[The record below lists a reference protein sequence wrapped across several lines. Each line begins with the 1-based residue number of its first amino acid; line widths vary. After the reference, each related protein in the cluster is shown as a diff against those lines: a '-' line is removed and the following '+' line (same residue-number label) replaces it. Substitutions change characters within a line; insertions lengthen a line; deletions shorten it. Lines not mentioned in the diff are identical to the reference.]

1 MGNEIYFDT
10 VLGGYVKNDVLAKI
24 DAYNALI
31 DRISGMMISDAVIN
45 AELLKIRHM
54 PLRKAKILFLP
65 ASGFSVSQTDSY
77 IDDLKREIAD
87 KVML

>member
-31 DRISGMMISDAVIN
+31 DRISGMMISDAAIN

-65 ASGFSVSQTDSY
+65 TSGFSVSQTDSY
-77 IDDLKREIAD
+77 IDDLEREIAD
-87 KVML
+87 KVLL

>member
-31 DRISGMMISDAVIN
+31 DRISGMMISDAAIN
-45 AELLKIRHM
+45 AELLKRSSLIQLSKLATYM
-54 PLRKAKILFLP
+54 
-65 ASGFSVSQTDSY
+65 
-77 IDDLKREIAD
+77 
-87 KVML
+87 KV

>member
-31 DRISGMMISDAVIN
+31 DRISGMMISDAAIN

-65 ASGFSVSQTDSY
+65 VSGFSVSQTDSY
-77 IDDLKREIAD
+77 IDDLEREIAD

>member
-10 VLGGYVKNDVLAKI
+10 VLGGYVKKDVLDKI

-31 DRISGMMISDAVIN
+31 DRISGMMISDAAIN

-54 PLRKAKILFLP
+54 PLRKAKIQFLP

-77 IDDLKREIAD
+77 IDDLEREIAD

>member
-31 DRISGMMISDAVIN
+31 DRIS
-45 AELLKIRHM
+45 
-54 PLRKAKILFLP
+54 
-65 ASGFSVSQTDSY
+65 
-77 IDDLKREIAD
+77 
-87 KVML
+87 